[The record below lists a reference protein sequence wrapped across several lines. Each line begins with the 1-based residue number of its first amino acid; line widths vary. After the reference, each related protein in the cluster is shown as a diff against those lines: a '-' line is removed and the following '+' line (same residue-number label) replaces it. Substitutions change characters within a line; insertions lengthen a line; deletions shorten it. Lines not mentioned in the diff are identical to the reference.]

1 MPLLLKAM
9 PVPSAS
15 IPPLR
20 LVNNG
25 TFPDGAPLPARHGA
39 PRLRVA
45 RENSVAAGISA
56 IDARWV
62 FAVQV
67 AQSIEGGRAAILPPD
82 RRHKL
87 ATLARGMGLRPF
99 DASLIIAVVQDG
111 IRSGEGGLSR
121 EVEARLAF
129 IRGAEASSRT
139 GWTTAIILLTAAI
152 AVGVFCVL
160 ARWLGA

>member
-1 MPLLLKAM
+1 MPLLLIAM
-9 PVPSAS
+9 PAPSAS

-25 TFPDGAPLPARHGA
+25 TFPDGAPLSSRHGA

-45 RENSVAAGISA
+45 QENREASA
-56 IDARWV
+56 LSAVDPRWV

-67 AQSIEGGRAAILPPD
+67 AGSIEGGRAAILPPA
-82 RRHKL
+82 RRQRL
-87 ATLARGMGLRPF
+87 ISIAAGLGLRVF
-99 DASLIIAVVQDG
+99 DANLIIAVVQDG

-129 IRGAEASSRT
+129 IRGAAPSAPAGRT
-139 GWTTAIILLTAAI
+139 AALILLTAAI
-152 AVGVFCVL
+152 ALGIFCVL
-160 ARWLGA
+160 ARWVGV